1 LFDRPP
7 ADNYEYI
14 NPCKYARSSTA
25 AGSDTPSGSSDDDDD
40 DDANS
45 DSAYKQVPPS
55 RTVATAS
62 SKRLCSQPAQT
73 VASSFPGHDSGRT
86 AAATED
92 YANIK
97 SRPGR
102 RNEVQRKE
110 TKQAQATGSLS
121 PANKQRS
128 GGDDFVYEVLEN
140 LLPSLTVKAAGKPG
154 ADETGSLTKTSRS
167 QYQTDAQRT
176 RGPPAGAQP
185 TNKPPPPTK
194 PKSFKRQQAI
204 V

>member
-1 LFDRPP
+1 MFDRPP

-40 DDANS
+40 DANS

-62 SKRLCSQPAQT
+62 SKRLYSQPAQT

-154 ADETGSLTKTSRS
+154 ADEAGSLTKTSRS

-176 RGPPAGAQP
+176 RGSPAGAQP
-185 TNKPPPPTK
+185 TKKPPPPTK
-194 PKSFKRQQAI
+194 PKSFKRQQTI